1 MKNIARHS
9 FLALFLLA
17 ALRAES
23 GPADAESSMRAA
35 VAAQAAAPQ
44 PPPAPATPPAAPG
57 LAAAT
62 FGPVIERV
70 VAFNGNESC
79 YDLDTGKF
87 INLSDNDVINEQKVR
102 AAGVDLYFSPISNDL
117 NRLAA
122 LDVLLVPLGDKA
134 WDSATPETAR
144 EAIARLQKEQASPAY
159 GSAPVV
165 RGTYAFALLKGRAG
179 RSETTVGVLQV
190 LGAVGTAAKTYTGV
204 GIRYKLVQNGQ
215 SSSETSPNPKSA
227 DVKFLVTQEQITQIQ
242 ALIKNAPVTTSYLA
256 ELFELTPGTKSEYR
270 VRSDVVSLPILPAG
284 ASSLNFVPLGHAFY
298 LPAGK
303 KFYIQWDGMGAST
316 QHYYGPFHGDPAQV
330 LGLQSATTGN

>member
-1 MKNIARHS
+1 MINIARHS

-44 PPPAPATPPAAPG
+44 PPSAPTTPFAASG

-87 INLSDNDVINEQKVR
+87 INLSDNVVINEQKAR

-122 LDVLLVPLGDKA
+122 LDVLLVPLDNLA
-134 WDSATPETAR
+134 WTNATPEAVGD
-144 EAIARLQKEQASPAY
+144 AIARLQKGQVPPAY

-190 LGAVGTAAKTYTGV
+190 FGAVGTDAKTYSGV
-204 GIRYKLVQNGQ
+204 GIRYKLVQNGN
-215 SSSETSPNPKSA
+215 ENK
-227 DVKFLVTQEQITQIQ
+227 
-242 ALIKNAPVTTSYLA
+242 
-256 ELFELTPGTKSEYR
+256 
-270 VRSDVVSLPILPAG
+270 
-284 ASSLNFVPLGHAFY
+284 
-298 LPAGK
+298 
-303 KFYIQWDGMGAST
+303 
-316 QHYYGPFHGDPAQV
+316 
-330 LGLQSATTGN
+330 